1 MSDKRKPQYGDIAA
15 LFANQKN
22 KANVGVKRKSV
33 YNGLHNILC
42 FLIVANEMRIVLHVV
57 SSGSKCS

>member
-1 MSDKRKPQYGDIAA
+1 MSYKRKPQYGDIAA
-15 LFANQKN
+15 LFANQQN

-33 YNGLHNILC
+33 HNGLHNIF
-42 FLIVANEMRIVLHVV
+42 FLIVANEMWIVLHVV

>member
-1 MSDKRKPQYGDIAA
+1 MSNKRKPQYGDIAA
-15 LFANQKN
+15 LFANQQN
-22 KANVGVKRKSV
+22 KVNVDVERKSV

-42 FLIVANEMRIVLHVV
+42 FLIVANEMWIVLHIV